1 MVGTMLNLMVKLWWK
16 NNFFGSEIVINVKTF
31 FIMRSKLFKT
41 LLTILA
47 PIVIDYIVKKFTQKK
62 QVQESKQVTQS

>member
-1 MVGTMLNLMVKLWWK
+1 
-16 NNFFGSEIVINVKTF
+16 
-31 FIMRSKLFKT
+31 MRSKLFKT